1 MSVKYV
7 VDAFKVKAVLGE
19 ELFEKKKK
27 KKKKKS
33 IVNPNW
39 NLSKSVELIQIGL
52 YSET

>member
-7 VDAFKVKAVLGE
+7 VDAFRVKSVLRE
-19 ELFEKKKK
+19 ELFEKKNC
-27 KKKKKS
+27 

-39 NLSKSVELIQIGL
+39 NLSKNVELIQIGL